1 MSARVLN
8 PVMLSE
14 FCRMR
19 SPVRSHM
26 PNRNALAKVKQNL
39 FGPVDRDESKR

>member
-8 PVMLSE
+8 PVMLTE

-19 SPVRSHM
+19 SPVKRHVPS
-26 PNRNALAKVKQNL
+26 ASSIAKIKRDL
-39 FGPVDRDESKR
+39 FGPVDREDAKQ